1 MVPMLRMIPVTSES
15 TKRMTATQERPERWQ
30 QDMRLLD
37 NRLDTDMTTL
47 LRETRTCLQEIFPR
61 GIMRH
66 SNVTV
71 KINGTKPPLFCTRNS
86 LPDSATT
93 LTEIRTGKLQSRH
106 VKEYSQRIVP
116 LYTKFTVRRVSRIT
130 CSRGIAKVHIQ
141 STAMSF
147 Y

>member
-1 MVPMLRMIPVTSES
+1 MLGMIPVASES

-47 LRETRTCLQEIFPR
+47 LRQTRTCLQEIFPQ

-66 SNVTV
+66 SYVTV
-71 KINGTKPPLFCTRNS
+71 KINGINPPLLCTRNL

-93 LTEIRTGKLQSRH
+93 LKEIRTGKL
-106 VKEYSQRIVP
+106 
-116 LYTKFTVRRVSRIT
+116 
-130 CSRGIAKVHIQ
+130 
-141 STAMSF
+141 
-147 Y
+147 

>member
-1 MVPMLRMIPVTSES
+1 MLPTLRMIPVTSEC

-47 LRETRTCLQEIFPR
+47 LRETRTCLQETFPQ

-66 SNVTV
+66 ANVTV
-71 KINGTKPPLFCTRNS
+71 KINGIKSPLFCTRNS
-86 LPDSATT
+86 LPDSAPKV
-93 LTEIRTGKLQSRH
+93 TEIRTGKLQSRH
-106 VKEYSQRIVP
+106 VKEYSQRNVP
-116 LYTKFTVRRVSRIT
+116 SNTKFNVRRVSRIT
-130 CSRGIAKVHIQ
+130 CSGGIAKVHIQ
-141 STAMSF
+141 STVMSF